1 MRPEPE
7 RPESGT
13 PKPRRSPDSARRV
26 RDLIRAEM
34 HRGAYADG
42 MLPSE
47 ELLMRQM
54 HASRSVIR
62 GAFALLREEGL
73 IDRIQGIGTV
83 VVAELKMMTLE
94 ESQGVAPFEPTN
106 PLAVSRPRILAHDGI
121 ELPPPISRHLGVPSR
136 APGVRIEY
144 LAMFNNVP
152 LGIVTNYMR
161 MPEAASLVNAR
172 FTTDYYRY
180 LADAGLNTTETTYLM
195 EAAVADDTDAALLG
209 VPPGGAVMVAEQSL
223 LNEAG
228 EAFNYA
234 FVRARGDM
242 SALLSRAGR
251 GSTKPPN
258 GEPPADQR

>member
-1 MRPEPE
+1 MRPESE
-7 RPESGT
+7 RPEPGF
-13 PKPRRSPDSARRV
+13 PKPRRSRDSARRI

-54 HASRSVIR
+54 HASRSAIR

-94 ESQGVAPFEPTN
+94 ESQGVAPFEPSN
-106 PLAVSRPRILAHDGI
+106 PLAVSRPRILAHDEI
-121 ELPPPISRHLGVPSR
+121 ELPPPISRHLGVAARS
-136 APGVRIEY
+136 PGIRIEY
-144 LAMFNNVP
+144 LPMFNSVP
-152 LGIVTNYMR
+152 LGIVTNYLR
-161 MPEAASLVNAR
+161 MPEAASLAKAR

-180 LADAGLNTTETTYLM
+180 LADAGLDTTETSYLM

-209 VPPGGAVMVAEQSL
+209 LQSGDALMVAEQTL
-223 LNEAG
+223 LNEKG

-251 GSTKPPN
+251 ASTHAPN
-258 GEPPADQR
+258 GEPPADRS